1 MQQSVRLPVIASGG
15 VTTADDVAR
24 LAAAGLAGCIIGR
37 ALYEGKLTLA
47 EALHAAAPGAY
58 RVKGNSRPWPST
70 RSTDIRN
77 IALCGH
83 GSSGKTTLVDK
94 MLNLTG
100 AVTRPASVDDGTS
113 VCDFDEDEKAHKY
126 SIESAVTHFE
136 HAGKRF
142 NVIDT
147 PGYPDFIGQAIGA
160 FQAVETAAIVDQ
172 RPLGHR
178 GEHAPR
184 VSRGGQ
190 GGLRA
195 DHRHQQDGFREY
207 RLSRACSTR
216 SKRCSARPAF
226 RSTCRSARGTISRA
240 SPARSTF
247 PAARPAR
254 SSIRPRSIERSIE
267 SIVEVDEEVMS
278 RYFEGTLPT
287 DEELPRL
294 IDEAIAQGT
303 LIPIVCVAGKTGV
316 GLEGAARCLG
326 PLRPAAGRS
335 RAEGDRRGGQGSADQ
350 GRSGRRRSCA
360 QVFKTRIDPFVQ
372 KLSYIRVFSGTL
384 KKDDS
389 VHVSGGRKNIK
400 IGPLLEVQGSE
411 IAPDR
416 RGRPGEIVALAKIE
430 DLHTGTTLGDFTMPP
445 PKFPTPMVGLA
456 VTPKSRGDEA
466 KLSGAL
472 HKMVEEDPT
481 FRIDRD
487 PQTKELVMTGM
498 SELHLMV
505 VREQLKKRDKV
516 EIDTKEPKIP
526 YRETIQNKAEGSY
539 RHKKQTGGRGQFGE
553 VHIRMFPFPSGTDP
567 EKFCTKDRFP
577 SMRTFHFDPK
587 YNFLWVDSIVGGT
600 IPNNFLPA
608 VEKGFKERL
617 ERGVIAGYQVQ
628 DVGVE
633 VHFGKYHDVDSSEAA
648 FKTAGS
654 MAFRNVFQEARP
666 SLLEPIVNLHITVP
680 DEKLGDITSDLSGRR
695 GRVAGHGIG
704 RRRPANRHRRR
715 SRWPK

>member
-1 MQQSVRLPVIASGG
+1 MAKYK
-15 VTTADDVAR
+15 VA
-24 LAAAGLAGCIIGR
+24 
-37 ALYEGKLTLA
+37 
-47 EALHAAAPGAY
+47 
-58 RVKGNSRPWPST
+58 
-70 RSTDIRN
+70 DIRN

-94 MLNLTG
+94 MLSLTG

-113 VCDFDEDEKAHKY
+113 VCDFDEVEKAHKY
-126 SIESAVTHFE
+126 SIESAITHFE

-142 NVIDT
+142 NMIDT

-160 FQAVETAAIVDQ
+160 FQAVETAAIVVNAHSGIEVNTRRVFHEAGKAGCGRIIVINKMDSENIEFPELLESIQ
-172 RPLGHR
+172 SMFGKACVPLNVPIGS
-178 GEHAPR
+178 GADFKGVASTLK
-184 VSRGGQ
+184 VSSNTPGA
-190 GGLRA
+190 LV
-195 DHRHQQDGFREY
+195 D
-207 RLSRACSTR
+207 
-216 SKRCSARPAF
+216 PAEINQ
-226 RSTCRSARGTISRA
+226 TL
-240 SPARSTF
+240 
-247 PAARPAR
+247 
-254 SSIRPRSIERSIE
+254 IEA
-267 SIVEVDEEVMS
+267 IVEVDEEVMA

-294 IDEAIAQGT
+294 MDEAIAHGT
-303 LIPIVCVAGKTGV
+303 LIPVVCVAGKTGV
-316 GLEGAARCLG
+316 GLKELLDAFALCGLPPDKVERKSLDESGKEVTIKPDAAA
-326 PLRPAAGRS
+326 PLVAL
-335 RAEGDRRGGQGSADQ
+335 
-350 GRSGRRRSCA
+350 
-360 QVFKTRIDPFVQ
+360 VFKTRIDPFVQ
-372 KLSYIRVFSGTL
+372 KISYIRVYSGTL

-400 IGPLLEVQGSE
+400 IGPLLEIQGSE
-411 IAPDR
+411 THPIDSGGAGD
-416 RGRPGEIVALAKIE
+416 IVALAKTE
-430 DLHTGTTLGDFTMPP
+430 DLHTGTSIGNFTVPL
-445 PKFPTPMVGLA
+445 PKYPTPMVGLA
-456 VTPKSRGDEA
+456 ATPKSRGDEA

-472 HKMVEEDPT
+472 HKIVEEDPT

-487 PQTKELVMTGM
+487 SQTKELVMTGM

-505 VREQLKKRDKV
+505 VREKLKKRDKV

-553 VHIRMFPFPSGTDP
+553 VHIRMFPFPSGTDA
-567 EKFCTKDRFP
+567 EKFATKERFP
-577 SMRTFHFDPK
+577 SMRQFHYDPK
-587 YNFLWVDSIVGGT
+587 FNFLWVDSIVGGT

-617 ERGVIAGYQVQ
+617 DRGVIAGYQVQ

-680 DEKLGDITSDLSGRR
+680 NEKLGDITSDLSGRR
-695 GRVAGHGIG
+695 GRVAGMESAGG
-704 RRRPANRHRRR
+704 DLQTVTAVVPLAEVTTYAR
-715 SRWPK
+715 SLSSMTGGQGSYTMEFSHYDIVPGNVQKDIIDKAVLKEEEEE

>member
-1 MQQSVRLPVIASGG
+1 MPKYKIQ
-15 VTTADDVAR
+15 
-24 LAAAGLAGCIIGR
+24 
-37 ALYEGKLTLA
+37 
-47 EALHAAAPGAY
+47 
-58 RVKGNSRPWPST
+58 
-70 RSTDIRN
+70 DIRN

-94 MLNLTG
+94 MLNVTG

-113 VCDFDEDEKAHKY
+113 VCDFDEVEKAHKY

-147 PGYPDFIGQAIGA
+147 PGYHDFIGQAISA
-160 FQAVETAAIVDQ
+160 FPAVETAAIVINAHSGIEVNTRRVFQEAGKAGCGRIIVINKMDSDNIDFPGLLDSIQ
-172 RPLGHR
+172 SLFGKACIPLNVPIGSGHDFK
-178 GEHAPR
+178 GVVSTLKVAGPAP
-184 VSRGGQ
+184 GA
-190 GGLRA
+190 LI
-195 DHRHQQDGFREY
+195 D
-207 RLSRACSTR
+207 
-216 SKRCSARPAF
+216 PAEINQ
-226 RSTCRSARGTISRA
+226 AL
-240 SPARSTF
+240 
-247 PAARPAR
+247 
-254 SSIRPRSIERSIE
+254 IE

-278 RYFEGTLPT
+278 RYFEGTLST
-287 DEELPRL
+287 EEELPHL
-294 IDEAIAQGT
+294 FDEAIAHGT
-303 LIPIVCVAGKTGV
+303 LIPILCVAGKTGV
-316 GLEGAARCLG
+316 GLKELLDAFALCGLPPDELPRTAIDEAGKEVAIKPDPAG
-326 PLRPAAGRS
+326 PLVAR
-335 RAEGDRRGGQGSADQ
+335 
-350 GRSGRRRSCA
+350 
-360 QVFKTRIDPFVQ
+360 VFKTRIDPFVQ
-372 KLSYIRVFSGTL
+372 KLSYIRVYGGTL

-411 IAPDR
+411 THPIDSA
-416 RGRPGEIVALAKIE
+416 GPGDIVALAKTE
-430 DLHTGTTLGDFTMPP
+430 DLHTGTTLGTFTMPQ

-456 VTPKSRGDEA
+456 ATPKSRGDEA

-472 HKMVEEDPT
+472 HKVVEEDPT

-498 SELHLMV
+498 SELHLTV
-505 VREQLKKRDKV
+505 IRERLRKRDKV

-526 YRETIQNKAEGSY
+526 YRETIQHKAEGSY
-539 RHKKQTGGRGQFGE
+539 RHKKQSGGRGQFGE
-553 VHIRMFPFPSGTDP
+553 VHIRMFPFPHGTDP

-617 ERGVIAGYQVQ
+617 ERGVVAGYQIQ

-654 MAFRNVFQEARP
+654 MAFRNVFQEAKP

-680 DEKLGDITSDLSGRR
+680 SNKLGDINSDLSSRR
-695 GRVAGHGIG
+695 ARPLGLESAGGDLKTVTAQA
-704 RRRPANRHRRR
+704 PLAEVTTYAR
-715 SRWPK
+715 SLSSMT